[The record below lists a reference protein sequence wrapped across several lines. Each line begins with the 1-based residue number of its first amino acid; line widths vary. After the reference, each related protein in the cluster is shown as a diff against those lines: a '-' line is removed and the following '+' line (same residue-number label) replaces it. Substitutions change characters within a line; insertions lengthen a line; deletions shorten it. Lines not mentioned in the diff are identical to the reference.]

1 MIKDNNG
8 DKEKAALYQ
17 KLIADEIYTFIEEN
31 RKAIIKRAEK
41 KLRTMLKQE
50 A

>member
-1 MIKDNNG
+1 MAEDKNG

-17 KLIADEIYTFIEEN
+17 KLIADEIYSFIAEN
-31 RKAIIKRAEK
+31 RKAIVKRAER
-41 KLRTMLKQE
+41 KLRAMLKQE